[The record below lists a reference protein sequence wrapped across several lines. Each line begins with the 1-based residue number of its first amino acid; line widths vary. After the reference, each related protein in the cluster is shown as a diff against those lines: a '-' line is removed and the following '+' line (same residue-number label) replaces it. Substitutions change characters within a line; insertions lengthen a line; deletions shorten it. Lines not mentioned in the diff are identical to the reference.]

1 MLPCLESL
9 TLYLIPKKHTFNIS
23 FIQKKSK
30 HHSSLSHTPFFTL
43 SPSNIIIT
51 PNPQPT
57 TRRPV
62 KSRKYCRI
70 HLARMDVHP
79 ADGDPRTWC
88 LAIRSKSPIRHGG
101 NPKTALQPTSDE
113 GCFES
118 FPKDQWIKNLGLDLL
133 TKQNI
138 WKKSKNFT
146 QILVLEDAAVG
157 RSTLKYTLFSLGPGF
172 WLEAWKFLHHPSPKS
187 WVLSKL
193 LGVVFQPSPTISNQY
208 LICRAPTNT
217 WKFRDICSNL
227 FSLDV
232 PPKKK
237 DVKLPHKKENFREA
251 VFFFSLLTN
260 QQMKNPWRPG
270 GHIPP
275 ETDHRKTSDH
285 RNPDLEKLLVIPNL
299 GLFQLPPLP
308 GEMFEKHRWFPP
320 KTWKFGKRP

>member
-1 MLPCLESL
+1 
-9 TLYLIPKKHTFNIS
+9 
-23 FIQKKSK
+23 
-30 HHSSLSHTPFFTL
+30 
-43 SPSNIIIT
+43 
-51 PNPQPT
+51 
-57 TRRPV
+57 
-62 KSRKYCRI
+62 
-70 HLARMDVHP
+70 MDVHP

-113 GCFES
+113 GLFWE
-118 FPKDQWIKNLGLDLL
+118 FPQGSVDQKPWTWLANK
-133 TKQNI
+133 KNI

-237 DVKLPHKKENFREA
+237 RCETSTQKGKLPWSC
-251 VFFFSLLTN
+251 FFFAANKSADEKSLAPGRPYSSRN
-260 QQMKNPWRPG
+260 GPPEDIGPPKSRPG
-270 GHIPP
+270 EAPCYSKPGAFPASPP
-275 ETDHRKTSDH
+275 PWGDVWKAPLISPENLEVWKTALDIGITFPKNNAWISWSSKVAKKMVQFLEVLV
-285 RNPDLEKLLVIPNL
+285 NPPTKVNPISNCVS
-299 GLFQLPPLP
+299 
-308 GEMFEKHRWFPP
+308 
-320 KTWKFGKRP
+320 WK